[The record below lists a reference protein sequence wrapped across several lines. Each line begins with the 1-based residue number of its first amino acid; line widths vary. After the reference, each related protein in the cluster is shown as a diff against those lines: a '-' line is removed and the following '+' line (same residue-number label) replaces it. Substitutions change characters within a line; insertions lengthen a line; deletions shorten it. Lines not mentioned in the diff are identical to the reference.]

1 MARYDYRCPAC
12 DARFEV
18 EHPMLEKPTVTCPSY
33 GTVAQRVFEAS
44 GIVFKGSGF
53 YNTDQRGKK
62 GATKA
67 TSAGSTPS
75 DAPSASEAK
84 ASKPA
89 KADSSSGTTT
99 KSGD

>member
-12 DARFEV
+12 DTRFEV
-18 EHPMLEKPTVTCPSY
+18 EHPMMEKPTVTCPSC

-67 TSAGSTPS
+67 TSAGSTPGE
-75 DAPSASEAK
+75 ASYSTESK

-89 KADSSSGTTT
+89 KADSSSGTAA